1 MEEELQMRELTSADL
16 FPMLA
21 IIGKLD
27 VKDSIIAMFN
37 GEDDDDDE
45 FKKATKDMT
54 AEEIVVYQEKKS
66 EERGK
71 ALAAELLQKVFQNL
85 VNVKDDI
92 NKLLA
97 SLTGKKF
104 TEINSMSLDDY
115 ALLLVEFA
123 KKPELITFFKS
134 MGRLM

>member
-1 MEEELQMRELTSADL
+1 MEDELQVRELTSADL

-27 VKDSIIAMFN
+27 VKDSIVAMFN
-37 GEDDDDDE
+37 GEDINDDE
-45 FKKATKDMT
+45 FKNATKDMN

-71 ALAAELLQKVFQNL
+71 LLAAELLQKVFQNL

-104 TEINSMSLDDY
+104 TEINSMPLDDY
-115 ALLLVEFA
+115 ASLLVEFA